1 MAVNAADLQLPS
13 VPLSRTGR
21 GARLSYVALR
31 RLVVT
36 ALECE
41 HERAAA
47 SIADRPTVC
56 QSRSNEGNNQL
67 RSLAERTACHGNNQL
82 RLQCGGW
89 LTPASVAV
97 NAADLQREHEQAAAS
112 IADRPT
118 ACQSRSNQ
126 GNNQLRPTAC
136 QSGSNE
142 DNNQLR
148 RSLQT
153 DRLPVRAGRIRA
165 TTSSVRLQ
173 SGLPVTATTSSVCSA
188 AAGSHLRRWQ

>member
-1 MAVNAADLQLPS
+1 MRATTSSVRLQSGLP
-13 VPLSRTGR
+13 VT
-21 GARLSYVALR
+21 ATT
-31 RLVVT
+31 LVVT

-97 NAADLQREHEQAAAS
+97 NAADLQLPS
-112 IADRPT
+112 
-118 ACQSRSNQ
+118 SLSQ
-126 GNNQLRPTAC
+126 GRGGAH
-136 QSGSNE
+136 
-142 DNNQLR
+142 D
-148 RSLQT
+148 
-153 DRLPVRAGRIRA
+153 
-165 TTSSVRLQ
+165 
-173 SGLPVTATTSSVCSA
+173 
-188 AAGSHLRRWQ
+188 

>member
-1 MAVNAADLQLPS
+1 MRATTSSVCSAA
-13 VPLSRTGR
+13 
-21 GARLSYVALR
+21 
-31 RLVVT
+31 

-97 NAADLQREHEQAAAS
+97 NAADLQRHWLHS
-112 IADRPT
+112 T
-118 ACQSRSNQ
+118 CQPIVSR
-126 GNNQLRPTAC
+126 
-136 QSGSNE
+136 
-142 DNNQLR
+142 
-148 RSLQT
+148 
-153 DRLPVRAGRIRA
+153 I
-165 TTSSVRLQ
+165 
-173 SGLPVTATTSSVCSA
+173 
-188 AAGSHLRRWQ
+188 